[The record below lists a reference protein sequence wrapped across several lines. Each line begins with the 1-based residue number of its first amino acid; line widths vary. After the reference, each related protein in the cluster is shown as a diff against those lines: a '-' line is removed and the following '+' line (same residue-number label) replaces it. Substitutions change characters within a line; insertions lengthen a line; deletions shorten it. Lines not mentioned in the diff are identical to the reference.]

1 MFFYS
6 KNSFYLYTA
15 HKDDV
20 VHGVTPNTNGIKYT
34 LILKNHPAKEESM
47 VRLSKDMV
55 KNANVTATNG
65 LWLGRDPF
73 GLWLGRDPFSR
84 HKRH

>member
-6 KNSFYLYTA
+6 NDSFNLYTA

-34 LILKNHPAKEESM
+34 LILKHHPAKEESM

-55 KNANVTATNG
+55 KNANATVTNSCEFHPI
-65 LWLGRDPF
+65 RQ
-73 GLWLGRDPFSR
+73 
-84 HKRH
+84 